1 MYGPTVY
8 VLLTVYRLQ
17 SPSGSLEECSVVCP
31 SWLASGVHE
40 LGDVRLLLMSDSFR
54 ERVSALG
61 LAGLAPA
68 VAPFTGREAVTIA
81 AA

>member
-8 VLLTVYRLQ
+8 VLLTVYHLQ
-17 SPSGSLEECSVVCP
+17 SPRGSLEECNVVYP
-31 SWLASGVHE
+31 SWLASGVPE

-61 LAGLAPA
+61 FG
-68 VAPFTGREAVTIA
+68 VGYG
-81 AA
+81 